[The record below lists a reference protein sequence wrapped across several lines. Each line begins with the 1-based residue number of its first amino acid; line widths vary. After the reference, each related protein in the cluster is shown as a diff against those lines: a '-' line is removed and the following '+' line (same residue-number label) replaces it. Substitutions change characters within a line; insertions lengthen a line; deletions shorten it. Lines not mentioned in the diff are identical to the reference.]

1 MERGAAILQVEGAR
15 TSGTRPSGTVTFLF
29 TDIEGSTNLWDTAPD
44 LMRPALERHDAIV
57 AAAVAG
63 HDGHVF
69 KTVGDAFC
77 VVFHRANDAVRA
89 SVAIERAIA
98 AEPWDLQRP
107 IRIRIG
113 IHSGEAYERAGDY
126 YGPVVNR
133 AARIEA
139 AAHGGQVL
147 TSLVTQELV
156 RDLKPE
162 GIGFQE
168 LGAHRL
174 KDLARPESLFQIVA
188 EGLDSEF
195 PPLRTLDRHHHNLPV
210 ETTPFLGR
218 EPELRRL
225 RELVTDGRY
234 PIVSVVGPGGM
245 GKTRIARQ
253 IAADVIDRFA
263 DGSFFVDLATIRDR
277 ESVYPAIAAVFGF
290 EPSGPATIRDA
301 VIDGLRPKQ
310 LLLVLDNC
318 EQVAGAAD
326 VATEIATTCPDVRCL
341 ITSRIP
347 LHVRGEVIVD
357 LPALSLPDPNRAP
370 DDAQSLSQYE
380 SVWLF
385 VERATAVRGDFTVTN
400 RNAPAVAEI
409 CRRLDGIPLA
419 IELAATR
426 VRSMS
431 PESLLA
437 RLDQRL
443 RVLTGGAVDLPER
456 QRTLRATI
464 EWSYDLL
471 DDAQRASLAALAVFS
486 GLIRLPAAEAVLAAA
501 LVRSDDPLDLI
512 DALVERSLLCV
523 APLDEADPAY
533 YMLETI
539 HEYATE
545 RLETHAR
552 CDDVREAFAA
562 YYADLALRIDSA
574 LAGPDQAEWL
584 RHAWSELENLEA
596 ALTVERD
603 PHTRARVAL
612 ACAQV
617 YEIKGAVSRAAAAA
631 RLGLDSDGSGVVAA
645 RLHLTIGRAALA
657 SADVAT
663 AQHHLE
669 EAVDLA
675 TAAAGSCDDRARETA
690 LLARCE
696 RAHLQLVGGSME
708 ETGYGPREVAA
719 DARRLGVAPA
729 EARAE
734 FVSGNVALAGSDLD
748 GARSHYGRA
757 SAIYE
762 GMGDARRAAQCRVN
776 LGIVAY
782 ASGHHGEARDHFTA
796 AIMELASI
804 GDQSVLATAYSN
816 LGNLL
821 VAEGNLCDAR
831 NVFESL
837 IGLADRLDMYP
848 MAAAGH
854 AGLSDVYRLKGMT
867 SEALS
872 EAQAAL
878 SLIGRAG
885 GCDESLHAGLA
896 HRVHADVLVEMLRDH
911 PDDDELRERAAA
923 AYEAAGRIFREYG
936 EHEEYERTRSGLER
950 LQHVRG
956 EAG

>member
-1 MERGAAILQVEGAR
+1 MEGVT

-57 AAAVAG
+57 AAAVAA

-98 AEPWDLQRP
+98 AEPWDLPRP
-107 IRIRIG
+107 MRVRIG

-126 YGPVVNR
+126 FGPVVNR
-133 AARIEA
+133 VARIEA
-139 AAHGGQVL
+139 AAHGGQIL
-147 TSLVTQELV
+147 ASLVTQELV
-156 RDLKPE
+156 RDLQPE
-162 GIGFQE
+162 GIGFHE

-174 KDLARPESLFQIVA
+174 KDLVRPESLFQIVA
-188 EGLDSEF
+188 DGLDTEF
-195 PPLRTLDRHHHNLPV
+195 PPLRTLDRYHHNLPV

-218 EPELRRL
+218 ETELHRL
-225 RELVTDGRY
+225 RELVLDGQY
-234 PIVSVVGPGGM
+234 PIVSIVGPGGM

-263 DGSFFVDLATIRDR
+263 DGSFFVDLAAVRDR
-277 ESVYPAIAAVFGF
+277 DLVYPAIAAVFGF
-290 EPSGPATIRDA
+290 EPSAPATIRDA

-357 LPALSLPDPNRAP
+357 LPALSLPDPNRTA

-400 RNAPAVAEI
+400 RNAPAVAQI
-409 CRRLDGIPLA
+409 CQRLDGIPLA

-426 VRSMS
+426 IRSMS
-431 PESLLA
+431 PESLLS

-464 EWSYDLL
+464 EWSYELL
-471 DDAQRASLAALAVFS
+471 DGAQQASLAALAVFS
-486 GLIRLPAAEAVLAAA
+486 GFIRLPAAEAVLGCA
-501 LVRSDDPLDLI
+501 LMGSDSSDDPIDLVE
-512 DALVERSLLCV
+512 ALVERSLLCV
-523 APLDEADPAY
+523 TPLDEADPAY
-533 YMLETI
+533 CMLETI

-545 RLETHAR
+545 RLEALPRRDGIRT
-552 CDDVREAFAA
+552 AFAA
-562 YYADLALRIDSA
+562 YYADLALRIDAA
-574 LAGPDQAEWL
+574 LGGPDQAEWL
-584 RHAWSELENLEA
+584 RHAWSELENMEA
-596 ALTVERD
+596 ALPLALD
-603 PHTRARVAL
+603 PVTRARIAL
-612 ACAQV
+612 ACAEV
-617 YEIKGAVSRAAAAA
+617 YEIKGAASRAVAAA
-631 RLGLDSDGSGVVAA
+631 RLGLDADPVGLIAA
-645 RLHLTIGRAALA
+645 RLHLVIGRAGLA

-663 AQHHLE
+663 AQHHLGR
-669 EAVDLA
+669 AVDLA
-675 TAAAGSCDDRARETA
+675 AAAASEGCDERARETE

-696 RAHLQLVGGSME
+696 RAHLQLVGGLNE
-708 ETGYGPREVAA
+708 ALGYRPQDVAA
-719 DARRLGVAPA
+719 DARRLGVATA

-734 FVSGNVALAGSDLD
+734 FVSGNLALAGSDLD
-748 GARSHYGRA
+748 AARLHYGSA

-762 GMGDARRAAQCRVN
+762 GIGDARRAAQCRVN

-782 ASGHHGEARDHFTA
+782 ASGHHSEARVHFTA

-804 GDQSVLATAYSN
+804 GDQSILATAYSN

-821 VAEGNLCDAR
+821 VAEGDLCDAR

-854 AGLSDVYRLKGMT
+854 AGLSDVYRLRGKT

-872 EAQAAL
+872 EAQTAL
-878 SLIGRAG
+878 SLIRRAGG

-896 HRVHADVLVEMLRDH
+896 HRVHGDILVEMLRER
-911 PDDDELRERAAA
+911 PDDDDLRMRASA

-950 LQHVRG
+950 LHHVIG
-956 EAG
+956 EVG